1 MRCIRLKPKLKKMLL
16 VIFLIGG
23 MAFLFFLLSG
33 TIAQAVGL
41 VDDTVDAQNIYSHYP
56 LANYQLDFYVDT
68 DWDWLPWN
76 WKDEIGNQV
85 QYGLY
90 AMSNFIW
97 TISLY
102 LANATG
108 YLVQQA
114 YTLDFISDTAN
125 QVGENM
131 QILAGVS
138 HNGFAP
144 SGFYVGF
151 LLLFILIVGTYVAY
165 VGLIKRETSKAI
177 QAITNFVVVFLL
189 SAGFIAYAPSY
200 IQRINEFSADISQ
213 ASLDLGSK
221 IILPHAD
228 SEGKE
233 SVDLIRDTLFSV
245 QVEQPWLLLQFDNS
259 NKEEIGESRVN
270 ALLEIN
276 PDTNNGKDREEI
288 VKVEIENNDN
298 QNLTLTKTVNR
309 LGVVVFLVLF
319 NIGISIFV
327 FLLTGIMIFSQILFI
342 LYAMF
347 LPISFLLAMLPTF
360 SGMGKT
366 ALMKL
371 FNTIMLRAGI
381 TLIIT
386 VAFSLSTML
395 YSLTTSYPFFLVA
408 FLQIVT
414 FAGIYL
420 KMGDIMSL
428 FNLQAND
435 SQQISRGVMRRP
447 KQYMHRGARRL
458 QRTIS
463 RTMIGGSLGY
473 LAGKTK
479 GRKNTPTVPSP
490 TTNKSSIGSSS
501 SSVTSD
507 RQKKQGVQQRPFTR
521 SYQTGQRI
529 GKVLDNK
536 NRATNYVAQKTQ
548 QVKELPKTV
557 TGNIHQTV
565 SDFKQGMSDERTE
578 TVTSKN
584 RPVVQTRKTKR
595 ETTNPTTDK
604 KHQRP
609 TIDSVQASNKTKKPS
624 ISDKRIDS
632 VTSKNRPVTQPRKT
646 KPEMKRRTSSSV
658 KNQTEMKPIRSTVTR
673 PPVQH
678 RPSDKVQTVVQEV
691 PQEQTASKVQ
701 ERITKQMNKSIKQR
715 PSINQQ
721 GSISHKQPTKNMTN
735 QKQVTSTIRSSQN
748 KRQKK
753 NVRFTRP
760 PKRK

>member
-1 MRCIRLKPKLKKMLL
+1 MLF

-23 MAFLFFLLSG
+23 MAFLFFLLSS

-41 VDDTVDAQNIYSHYP
+41 VDDTVDAQNLYSHYP

-114 YTLDFISDTAN
+114 YTLDFISDSAN

-270 ALLEIN
+270 ALLEVN
-276 PDTNNGKDREEI
+276 PDTNNGKDREEV
-288 VKVEIENNDN
+288 VKAEIEDNDN

-347 LPISFLLAMLPTF
+347 LPISFLLSMLPTF
-360 SGMGKT
+360 TSMGKS

-386 VAFSLSTML
+386 AAFSLSTMF
-395 YSLTTSYPFFLVA
+395 YTLTVGYPFFLIA

-420 KMGDIMSL
+420 KLGDIL
-428 FNLQAND
+428 NFFNLQSSD
-435 SQQISRGVMRRP
+435 SQQVSRSVFRRP
-447 KQYMHRGARRL
+447 KQYMDRGARRL

-463 RTMIGGSLGY
+463 RTMIGGTVGY

-479 GRKNTPTVPSP
+479 GRKNTSTVPST
-490 TTNKSSIGSSS
+490 TTNKPSIGS

-507 RQKKQGVQQRPFTR
+507 RQKKQGVQQQPFTR
-521 SYQTGQRI
+521 SYQTGQQI
-529 GKVLDNK
+529 GKVLDSK

-565 SDFKQGMSDERTE
+565 SDFKQGMSDERIE

-595 ETTNPTTDK
+595 ETTNPTTVK
-604 KHQRP
+604 NHQQP

-646 KPEMKRRTSSSV
+646 K
-658 KNQTEMKPIRSTVTR
+658 QEMKPIRSTVTR

-701 ERITKQMNKSIKQR
+701 ERITKQMNRSIKQR
-715 PSINQQ
+715 PSIKQQ
-721 GSISHKQPTKNMTN
+721 GSIAHKQPTKNMTN
-735 QKQVTSTIRSSQN
+735 QKQTTSTVRYSQN
-748 KRQKK
+748 KHQKK
-753 NVRFTRP
+753 NVRFARP
-760 PKRK
+760 MRRK

>member
-1 MRCIRLKPKLKKMLL
+1 MKPKLKKMLL

-41 VDDTVDAQNIYSHYP
+41 VDDTVDAQNLYSHYP

-151 LLLFILIVGTYVAY
+151 LLLFILIVGTYVTY

-270 ALLEIN
+270 ALLEVN
-276 PDTNNGKDREEI
+276 PDTNNGKDREDA
-288 VKVEIENNDN
+288 VKAEIEDNDN

-347 LPISFLLAMLPTF
+347 LPISFLLSMLPTF
-360 SGMGKT
+360 TSMGKS

-386 VAFSLSTML
+386 VAFSLSTMF
-395 YSLTTSYPFFLVA
+395 YTLTVGYPFFLIA

-420 KMGDIMSL
+420 KLGDIL
-428 FNLQAND
+428 NFFNLQSSD
-435 SQQISRGVMRRP
+435 SQQVSRSVFRRP
-447 KQYMHRGARRL
+447 KQYMGRGTRRL
-458 QRTIS
+458 RRTIS
-463 RTMIGGSLGY
+463 RTMIGGTVGY
-473 LAGKTK
+473 LADKTK
-479 GRKNTPTVPSP
+479 RRKNTSTVPST
-490 TTNKSSIGSSS
+490 TTNKPSIGS

-529 GKVLDNK
+529 GKVLDSK
-536 NRATNYVAQKTQ
+536 NRATNYVSQKKQ

-578 TVTSKN
+578 TVTNKN

-595 ETTNPTTDK
+595 ETTNPTTVK
-604 KHQRP
+604 NHQQP

-646 KPEMKRRTSSSV
+646 KQEMKRGTSNSV
-658 KNQTEMKPIRSTVTR
+658 KNQKEMKPIRSTVTR

-678 RPSDKVQTVVQEV
+678 RPSDKVQTVAQEV

-701 ERITKQMNKSIKQR
+701 ERITKQMNRSIKQR
-715 PSINQQ
+715 PSIKQQ

-735 QKQVTSTIRSSQN
+735 QKQTTSTVRYSQN

-760 PKRK
+760 MKRK